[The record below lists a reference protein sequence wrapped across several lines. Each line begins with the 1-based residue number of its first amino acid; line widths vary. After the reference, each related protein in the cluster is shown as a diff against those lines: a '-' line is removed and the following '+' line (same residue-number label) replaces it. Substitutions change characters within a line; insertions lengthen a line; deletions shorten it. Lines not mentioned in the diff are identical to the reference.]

1 MVFVILLQKSNQNSQ
16 YHNKVLCFLPHACY
30 NHLMTPK
37 TSQKFEELYKQ
48 LNSAQKKAVDAIE
61 GPVMVI
67 AGPGTGKTTILTL
80 RVANILKRTDT
91 PPDAILALTFTE
103 SGAYNMRRKLV
114 EIIGSAGYKVNISTF
129 HGFCNGIIKEYP
141 ERFPRIIGSTA
152 MTDIDQ
158 IKTMEKV
165 IIDSELELL
174 RPYGDSLYYV
184 RPVLNAIKSLKRE
197 GYGTEEFKQSIKQQE
212 KAFAAIPDLIHEK
225 GAHKG
230 KMKGEYIKEKEH
242 LEKNKELLKLF
253 EGYEAAIAQKKQYD
267 YEDMIVEVIKA
278 LRAEPEFLL
287 ILQESYHYILADEH
301 QDANNAQN
309 AILELL
315 SNFHENPN
323 LFIVGDEKQ
332 AIFRFQGAS
341 LENFLYFKRLY
352 PKALLVNL
360 EENYRSGQGIL
371 DASHS
376 LIEKNSI
383 PEAFPRVRLKSNRKH
398 EVKPVT
404 VHEFRTEDLEH
415 FFIASDIKKKI
426 DPIPNGMAKPV
437 KPENIA
443 VLYRENRDAFPIAA
457 ALERLGIACKIL
469 SDQDMLRDQHI
480 QKLILILRGLSNLA
494 DNEALGKLLFV
505 DFLELNTLE
514 MFKTL
519 QKANDERKPLQEIL
533 RRESQEFWK
542 KLTGWASL
550 AKNKPFAE
558 LFETVVRE
566 SGFLADALKSDQS
579 LERLRVLEAFFAEI
593 KKLSSGAKEYFL
605 SDFVDYLNLVEAH
618 GILLKS
624 SGANDFSKGVRLMTA
639 HKSKGLE
646 FEHVFIAGCFD
657 GHWGNKK
664 DRRHF
669 HIKLLGGDDEGGLPA
684 ADAAQAGG
692 KIEDERRLFYV
703 AMTRAKQSVSI
714 SYATEGND
722 GKEQLPSQFIEEISP
737 NLKELGNPAIVE
749 KAYAAIPAFN
759 FVGRLS
765 SKVSIA
771 DREYI
776 KNLFLERGMSVTD
789 LNNYL
794 ACPWRYF
801 FVNLIRLPQSQTKHQ
816 VYGTAVHETLQ
827 SFFNKYREE
836 DDMGRKALLD
846 LFEYNLGRKPLSSTD
861 YKELRFKG
869 LKSLGGY
876 YDTYKNTWRR
886 NLITEYNIRGVHLP
900 LKVGNDTENVL
911 LKGKLDKLEI
921 FDDERLINVVDYKTG
936 KAKSRN
942 ELEGK
947 TKNAD
952 GNYKRQLVFYKL
964 LLGLDDAK
972 RYEMRSG
979 ELDFTEPD
987 EKMRYK
993 KERFEITEDE
1003 VEELKSVVARVAG
1016 EIMNLEFWNKTCEE
1030 KDCEWCN
1037 LRQELT

>member
-1 MVFVILLQKSNQNSQ
+1 MEAKSSR
-16 YHNKVLCFLPHACY
+16 
-30 NHLMTPK
+30 
-37 TSQKFEELYKQ
+37 KFEELYER
-48 LNSAQKKAVDAIE
+48 LNPAQKQAVDAID

-67 AGPGTGKTTILTL
+67 AGPGTGKTSILTL
-80 RVANILKRTDT
+80 RIANILKRTDT
-91 PPDAILALTFTE
+91 PAECVLALTFTE

-114 EIIGSAGYKVNISTF
+114 EIVGSAGYKVNISTF

-165 IIDSELELL
+165 IADSELELL

-184 RPVLNAIKSLKRE
+184 RPALTVIKSLKRE
-197 GYGTEEFKQSIKQQE
+197 GYGTEELKQSIKQQE
-212 KAFAAIPDLIHEK
+212 KSFAAIPDLIHEK

-242 LEKNKELLKLF
+242 IEKNKELLKLF
-253 EGYEAAIAQKKQYD
+253 EGYEAAITKKKQYD

-278 LRAEPEFLL
+278 LRSEPEFLL
-287 ILQESYHYILADEH
+287 ILQESYQYILADEH

-315 SNFHENPN
+315 SNFHASPN

-341 LENFLYFKRLY
+341 LENFLYFKKLY

-360 EENYRSGQGIL
+360 EENYRSQQGIL

-376 LIEKNSI
+376 LIEKNVA
-383 PEAFPRVRLKSNRKH
+383 PEAFARVRLKANSIHK
-398 EVKPVT
+398 VALIT
-404 VHEFRTEDLEH
+404 VHEFFREDLEH

-426 DPIPNGMAKPV
+426 GLIPDGTAKET
-437 KPENIA
+437 KPEDIA
-443 VLYRENRDAFPIAA
+443 VLYRDNRDAFPIAA
-457 ALERLGIACKIL
+457 ALERLGVPCKIL
-469 SDQDMLRDQHI
+469 SDQDMLRDTHI
-480 QKLILILRGLSNLA
+480 RKLILIFRGLSNLA

-505 DFLELNTLE
+505 DFLGLNTLE
-514 MFKTL
+514 VFKTF
-519 QKANDERKPLQEIL
+519 QKAKDERKSLQEVL
-533 RRESQEFWK
+533 QRESPEFFK
-542 KLTGWASL
+542 RLVGWASL

-558 LFETVVRE
+558 VFETVVRE

-593 KKLSSGAKEYFL
+593 RKLSSGVKEYFL
-605 SDFVDYLNLVEAH
+605 TDFVEYLNLVDDH
-618 GILLKS
+618 GLLIRS
-624 SGANDFSKGVRLMTA
+624 AAANDFSKGVRLMTA

-646 FEHVFIAGCFD
+646 FEHVYIAGCFD

-664 DRRHF
+664 DRKFF
-669 HIKLLGGDDEGGLPA
+669 HIKLLGGDDEG
-684 ADAAQAGG
+684 GG

-703 AMTRAKQSVSI
+703 ALTRAKQTVSI
-714 SYATEGND
+714 SYATEGRE
-722 GKEQLPSQFIEEISP
+722 GKEQLPSQFIEEITP
-737 NLKELGNPAIVE
+737 ELRQVGDFAAIE

-759 FVGRLS
+759 FS
-765 SKVSIA
+765 EKVSAKISIT
-771 DREYI
+771 DKEYI
-776 KNLFLERGMSVTD
+776 KNLFLEKGISVTD

-794 ACPWRYF
+794 GCPWRYF
-801 FVNLIRLPQSQTKHQ
+801 FVNLIRVPQSQTKHQ
-816 VYGTAVHETLQ
+816 IYGTVVHETLQ

-836 DDMGRKALLD
+836 ADMSRKELLE
-846 LFEYNLGRKPLSSTD
+846 LFEYNLGRKPLASAD
-861 YKELRFKG
+861 YKELHLKG

-876 YDTYKNTWRR
+876 YDTYKNTWLR
-886 NLITEYNIRGVHLP
+886 NVITEYNIRGVHLS
-900 LKVGNDTENVL
+900 VTIGDNSYDIL
-911 LKGKLDKLEI
+911 LKGNLDKVELLE
-921 FDDERLINVVDYKTG
+921 DERSVNVVDYKTG

-952 GNYKRQLVFYKL
+952 GNEKRQLVFYKL
-964 LLGLDDAK
+964 LLGLDEAK
-972 RYEMRSG
+972 RYEMKSA

-993 KERFEITEDE
+993 KERFEITNGE
-1003 VEELKSVVARVAG
+1003 VEELKSVIAKVAG
-1016 EIMNLEFWNKTCEE
+1016 EIVNLEFWDKTCGE
-1030 KDCEWCN
+1030 KDCEHCT
-1037 LRQELT
+1037 LRRLLK